1 MCSAA
6 ATVSHK
12 TGCCSPTPVAGA
24 RIGKL
29 QAAGAGMGV
38 DCHTT
43 ICQPFAPLIHTLV

>member
-1 MCSAA
+1 MLCRGDGLAQYGVLLA
-6 ATVSHK
+6 DA
-12 TGCCSPTPVAGA
+12 VAGA